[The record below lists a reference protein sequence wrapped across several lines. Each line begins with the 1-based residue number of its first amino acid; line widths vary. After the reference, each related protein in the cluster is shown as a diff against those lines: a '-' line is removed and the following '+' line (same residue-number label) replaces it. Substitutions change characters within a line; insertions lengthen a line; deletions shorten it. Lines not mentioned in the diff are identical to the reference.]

1 MGSLE
6 RRERGRQE
14 LRRRILDAARDIFV
28 ASGYEAV
35 TMRGIAERIEYS
47 PAALYF
53 HFRDKES
60 LVRELIKNDIAT
72 LLEGLRRLCGIQDP
86 IERIREHGR
95 IYLGFAQT
103 NPSHYRLLFMTDLS
117 PAAQV
122 QEPPAEGDVAIDG
135 YAMLR
140 SAVEAAIKSKTMRS
154 DLTDPDLVVQ
164 TLWAGWHGVAALQLS
179 RTHVR
184 EIPMRSFEEM
194 ERLMID
200 TLIDGLCARP
210 TPRSER
216 KSASILAAI
225 A

>member
-28 ASGYEAV
+28 ANGYEAV

-60 LVRELIKNDIAT
+60 LVRELIKNDVTT
-72 LLEGLRRLCGIQDP
+72 LLEGYRGLCGIQDP
-86 IERIREHGR
+86 IERIREHGQ
-95 IYLGFAQT
+95 IYLDFAQSH
-103 NPSHYRLLFMTDLS
+103 PSHYRLLFMTDLS
-117 PAAQV
+117 SAAEVGEQ
-122 QEPPAEGDVAIDG
+122 PAEGDVAIDG

-140 SAVEAAIKSKTMRS
+140 SAVETAIKSKTMRP
-154 DLTDPDLVVQ
+154 DLTDADLVVQ
-164 TLWAGWHGVAALQLS
+164 TLWAGWHGVASLLIRRS
-179 RTHVR
+179 RVR
-184 EIPMRSFEEM
+184 NINMRSFAEM
-194 ERLMID
+194 GRLMID
-200 TLIDGLCARP
+200 TLIDGLCVRS
-210 TPRSER
+210 TPRADRRGSG
-216 KSASILAAI
+216 ILAAI